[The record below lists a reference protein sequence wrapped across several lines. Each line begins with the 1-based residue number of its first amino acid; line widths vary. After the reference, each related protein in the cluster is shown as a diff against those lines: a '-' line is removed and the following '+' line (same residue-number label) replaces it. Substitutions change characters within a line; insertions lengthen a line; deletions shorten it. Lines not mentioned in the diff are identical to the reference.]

1 LDNNQF
7 ITKKYF
13 SGKEDNMRK
22 FFSYILILALITI
35 GCATPA
41 GDKTKEAYIDQKA
54 AMRNLTK
61 GWGSGKIT

>member
-1 LDNNQF
+1 
-7 ITKKYF
+7 
-13 SGKEDNMRK
+13 MRK